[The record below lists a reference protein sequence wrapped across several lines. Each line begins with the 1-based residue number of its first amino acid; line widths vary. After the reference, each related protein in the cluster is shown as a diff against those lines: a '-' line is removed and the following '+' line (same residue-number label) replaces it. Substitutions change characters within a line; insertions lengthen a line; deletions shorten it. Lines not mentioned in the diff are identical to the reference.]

1 MSADVECQS
10 KDCDKNKTNLETK
23 AHDLMVKGRLLNAG
37 EKYSQEAF
45 DLLSKSIKL
54 NPNLIDAWVELTECY
69 QRKSDIEGAIVCLEN
84 ALKYCKPEEPNKI
97 ILRKLSICIR
107 QKNCASQE
115 EKVATLLRSLD
126 LSKQALKIDLGDEE
140 NYYNL
145 AKAYMCLFFV
155 TECVDRKLINLSRA
169 AFKQAL
175 GLSQRKMI
183 RKVMERGR
191 ISSGQS
197 NAATNNQPGDN
208 DKCAPEEK
216 EEKVYIRETDFL
228 FNYATVL
235 VYLQEF
241 TEALE
246 FLRLAVELDHEW
258 EEPKKLEESLVD
270 YLKQIS
276 LMSSEL
282 RNKRKVVRRHSK
294 VVESLKDVSKIEAI
308 ILSDQQRLKRSAD
321 ISVKS
326 IALEEMK
333 ISEESDE
340 SGEADEL
347 ETKISAEPARTD
359 NTVHL
364 LHLKLV
370 STINYNQAM
379 YVTFMA
385 IDQNYSVVVI
395 TIYNLAASRCPIQ
408 KDTVTLVN
416 PKMEEVSVR
425 GIFPSG
431 PFKDISLSYK
441 RINVRE
447 FKDLYVNGHRIS
459 IQQVSKPQCKISVL

>member
-1 MSADVECQS
+1 MLADVDCEG
-10 KDCDKNKTNLETK
+10 KDCNKTKTNLDTK

-37 EKYSQEAF
+37 EKYNQEAF

-126 LSKQALKIDLGDEE
+126 LSKQALKTDLNDEE

-155 TECVDRKLINLSRA
+155 TECVDQKLINLSRA
-169 AFKQAL
+169 AFSRAL
-175 GLSQRKMI
+175 DLSKRKMI
-183 RKVMERGR
+183 RAKMAEMNL
-191 ISSGQS
+191 IPSDQSS
-197 NAATNNQPGDN
+197 ATTDNKDGDN
-208 DKCAPEEK
+208 AKCAPEKK
-216 EEKVYIRETDFL
+216 EEIEFIGETDFL

-246 FLRLAVELDHEW
+246 FLRIAVELDHDW
-258 EEPKKLEESLVD
+258 EEPKKLGESLVD
-270 YLKQIS
+270 YLKQIF

-282 RNKRKVVRRHSK
+282 RNKRKVVRRYSK
-294 VVESLKDVSKIEAI
+294 VVEALKDVSKIEGI
-308 ILSDQQRLKRSAD
+308 ILSDQQRLKRSAE

-333 ISEESDE
+333 ISEKSDESDE
-340 SGEADEL
+340 P
-347 ETKISAEPARTD
+347 ETKVSMEPVRTD

-385 IDQNYSVVVI
+385 IDQNYSVVVV

-416 PKMEEVSVR
+416 PKMEEVSVL
-425 GIFPSG
+425 GMFPSG
-431 PFKDISLSYK
+431 PLKDKSLSYK